1 MTQEKNNI
9 VVEKIFKVIGEI
21 DRKTVK
27 LDAVKF
33 LDVFMD
39 ISLSIC
45 HEFGD
50 FKKLDDKEVAD
61 VLEFLDQYELPYQLQ
76 KKFGLMDK
84 GTSVLESVK
93 QQGTFSAKLFGLKI
107 GSKTSYYKNKNDLV
121 DLLSNSRL
129 RNLKISHIEHNLE
142 EQEIVFVARTED

>member
-1 MTQEKNNI
+1 
-9 VVEKIFKVIGEI
+9 
-21 DRKTVK
+21 
-27 LDAVKF
+27 
-33 LDVFMD
+33 MD

-84 GTSVLESVK
+84 GTSVLETVK

>member
-50 FKKLDDKEVAD
+50 FKKLDDMVQSIVEKHKS
-61 VLEFLDQYELPYQLQ
+61 L
-76 KKFGLMDK
+76 GL
-84 GTSVLESVK
+84 L
-93 QQGTFSAKLFGLKI
+93 
-107 GSKTSYYKNKNDLV
+107 
-121 DLLSNSRL
+121 
-129 RNLKISHIEHNLE
+129 
-142 EQEIVFVARTED
+142 

>member
-21 DRKTVK
+21 DRETVK

-39 ISLSIC
+39 IELSIA
-45 HEFGD
+45 HEFGN
-50 FKKLDDKEVAD
+50 FKNLDDKEVAD